1 MKEDRTKLTL
11 LRAFVCCYLAQATI
25 GFAVGL
31 VIPWLY
37 FFGVIR

>member
-1 MKEDRTKLTL
+1 MKGDRTKLTL
-11 LRAFVCCYLAQATI
+11 RRVLVYCYLAQGAI

-37 FFGVIR
+37 YFGVIR